1 MQRKKYQLTET
12 RSMQCSYVV
21 EFTFLGANK
30 TFGTTQLEE
39 KITWETS
46 TITVGVVPLSST
58 N

>member
-1 MQRKKYQLTET
+1 
-12 RSMQCSYVV
+12 MQCSYVV